1 MAKSKN
7 KLFLEYFFSF
17 ITIITIPKKLYSE
30 QIDDV
35 VVLKNKV
42 EPNYKKGIGAYFI
55 AYSPYN
61 IGYDTIT
68 SYIDLPS
75 SLNTNEGKR
84 KAFIS
89 FGVEGKNGYIE
100 MGIVNSGDGWSPYY
114 SDNGYIT
121 VFNGYNKIPDIKII
135 GMQVDFYNNR
145 KMKFYLTYRNVFMN
159 IIKNFTTDIYA
170 AHILEYEN
178 DKVKKRLY
186 RFVSL
191 VNDESNGVPDDQNDH
206 TYMING
212 KFVGLC
218 LLINGSVLCTDWV
231 IPNNIVEECWLVSSK
246 RIEFSYE
253 KDNEY
258 FSIKHY
264 IDSSY
269 SRYLNFNC
277 FLLFVISFIILF

>member
-17 ITIITIPKKLYSE
+17 ITIITIPKKIYSE

-61 IGYDTIT
+61 IGYDNIT
-68 SYIDLPS
+68 TRIYLPS

-121 VFNGYNKIPDIKII
+121 VFNGYNKFPNIKYID
-135 GMQVDFYNNR
+135 MNVEFFYDR
-145 KMKFYLTYRNVFMN
+145 KMMFRLTYRNPYTT
-159 IIKNFTTDIYA
+159 IIEYFKTEIYA

-178 DKVKKRLY
+178 DKVKSRLY

-206 TYMING
+206 TYMIDG
-212 KFVGLC
+212 KFLELC
-218 LLINGSVLCTDWV
+218 LLINGSQRNDWV
-231 IPNNIVEECWLVSSK
+231 IPSKFVEESWLVSSK

-253 KDNEY
+253 KNNEY

-269 SRYLNFNC
+269 SRYLNFSC
-277 FLLFVISFIILF
+277 FLLFIIIFIILF

>member
-7 KLFLEYFFSF
+7 KLFLEFFFSF
-17 ITIITIPKKLYSE
+17 ITIKIPKKIYSE

-121 VFNGYNKIPDIKII
+121 VFNGYNKFPNIKYID
-135 GMQVDFYNNR
+135 MNVEFFYDR
-145 KMKFYLTYRNVFMN
+145 KMMFRLTYRNPYTT
-159 IIKNFTTDIYA
+159 IIEYFNTEIYA

-178 DKVKKRLY
+178 DKVKSRLY

-191 VNDESNGVPDDQNDH
+191 VNDESNGVPDNQNDH
-206 TYMING
+206 TYMIDG
-212 KFVGLC
+212 KFLDLY
-218 LLINGSVLCTDWV
+218 LLINGSAQRNDWV
-231 IPNNIVEECWLVSSK
+231 IPSKFVEESWLVSSK

-253 KDNEY
+253 KNNEY

-269 SRYLNFNC
+269 SRYLNFSC
-277 FLLFVISFIILF
+277 FLLFIIIFIILF

>member
-7 KLFLEYFFSF
+7 KLFLEFFFAF
-17 ITIITIPKKLYSE
+17 ITIIIIPKKIYSE

-61 IGYDTIT
+61 IGYDNIT
-68 SYIDLPS
+68 TRIYLPS

-121 VFNGYNKIPDIKII
+121 VFNGYNKFPNIKFID
-135 GMQVDFYNNR
+135 MKVEFFYDR
-145 KMKFYLTYRNVFMN
+145 KMMFRLTYRDPYTK
-159 IIKNFTTDIYA
+159 IIEYFNTEIYA

-178 DKVKKRLY
+178 DKVKSRLY

-191 VNDESNGVPDDQNDH
+191 INDESNGVPDDQNDH

-212 KFVGLC
+212 KFAGLC

-231 IPNNIVEECWLVSSK
+231 IPNNIVEESWLVSSK

-253 KDNEY
+253 EDNEY

-269 SRYLNFNC
+269 SRYLNFSC
-277 FLLFVISFIILF
+277 FLLFIIILF

>member
-7 KLFLEYFFSF
+7 KLFFELFLA
-17 ITIITIPKKLYSE
+17 IIIIITIPKIIYSE

-35 VVLKNKV
+35 VVLKNRV
-42 EPNYKKGIGAYFI
+42 LPNYKKGIGAYYI
-55 AYSPYN
+55 AYSPYS
-61 IGYDTIT
+61 IGYDKFTT
-68 SYIDLPS
+68 WIDLPS
-75 SLNTNEGKR
+75 LNTNDGKR

-89 FGVEGKNGYIE
+89 LGVEGKNGYIE
-100 MGIVNSGDGWSPYY
+100 MGITNSGEGWSPYY

-121 VFNGYNKIPDIKII
+121 VFNGYNKIPGIKII
-135 GMQVDFYNNR
+135 GMQVDFHNDR
-145 KMKFYLTYRNVFMN
+145 KMRFYLTYRNIFTKV
-159 IIKNFTTDIYA
+159 IKNFTTDIYA

-178 DKVKKRLY
+178 DKVKSRLY

-191 VNDESNGVPDDQNDH
+191 VNDKSNGVPDDQNDH

-218 LLINGSVLCTDWV
+218 ILINGSCLCTDWV
-231 IPNNIVEECWLVSSK
+231 IPSYIVEESWLVSSK

-253 KDNEY
+253 KDSEY

-269 SRYLNFNC
+269 LDFSC
-277 FLLFVISFIILF
+277 FLLFVIIFIIIF